1 MTDRGTLSSLIIELD
16 EDIRATHKRLEK
28 FKESLRRL
36 PNLAFILDARVVLAE
51 EELRLH
57 EERRARLMAQL
68 AQLDT

>member
-1 MTDRGTLSSLIIELD
+1 MTNRGPLSSLIIELD
-16 EDIRATHKRLEK
+16 EDIRATRKRLDK
-28 FKESLRRL
+28 FKDSLRRL

-57 EERRARLMAQL
+57 EERRAQLIAQL